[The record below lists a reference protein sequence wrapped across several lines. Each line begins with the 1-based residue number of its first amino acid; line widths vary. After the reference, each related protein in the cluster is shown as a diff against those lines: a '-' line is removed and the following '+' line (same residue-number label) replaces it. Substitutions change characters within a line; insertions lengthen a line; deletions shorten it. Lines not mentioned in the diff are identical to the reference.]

1 MPYID
6 KKCKPRKS
14 LSQFLQS
21 HAKLYLFQSPL
32 VFEIISLA
40 YRYICLK
47 VTFFAIFV
55 HLLDEKDH
63 RIRDSELGFSV
74 ICHIDDELI
83 TEKIPKYF
91 SENENNKTLL
101 KLKEGKYKVKNDQ
114 LLKMSIEY
122 YEQQLKGNIEG
133 VYSIPDIDVNDGDAD
148 STLPDNIQTIMKT
161 LKKWCNNNDNQ
172 EDGSIKGLVIYG
184 FNLDRYLKFLKFPEN
199 ILENDLYTSDPAV
212 DKESNNI
219 IIACN
224 PMERVVFLFRIDNTE
239 NLKDGIKLST
249 NDAVKFELL
258 NFDVLKGS
266 GVQLINFLVTEKNLD
281 EFPLCCEFCKH
292 QVISVKSIASS
303 DSFKRFWNGKKE
315 KFRFSVLQDNE
326 DFLNYLCAKLLFLIT
341 TSRIPQD
348 SLFHEMLPL
357 RTEIPLEQMEE
368 AEISTSEELR
378 IIHSKHKRHVVYGC
392 YGSAISTVAR
402 KRAEVISNRLNGDVE
417 VLYFLCCKLN
427 YQLLEKGNKS
437 SVKLYR
443 NHDLKKPVDIV
454 KDILKEEKAKKK
466 VHVVAEQYDIE
477 ELSDAE
483 SMELNRIFETDD
495 RFKDSYVFF
504 ACGFITVER
513 KIEFKGQK
521 YSKGKWN
528 MNGSFKTEQLKHNKR
543 NPKEINKLVVSVSK
557 ELKNEPTTFSAPIQD
572 ARERY
577 SNEYRKFTFDETFE
591 FYYRNHSKSR
601 ADRCNNRLIVESH
614 FTYSMEPIQRGLMIK
629 SVKPSIAIINGSKEL
644 IVERLSDILDKI
656 IKRTYRE
663 KNDYRVEQGCKV
675 KKHVILHFDVQNDIP
690 ECFNAAFDY
699 LKIQEKITTDFK
711 EFKEK
716 KDKKI
721 LICNYRSFRGNENPS
736 VIVVLDPS
744 LHHLKFCVPECLSRA
759 TVFLEIIVV
768 KMLDDDESVNSQE
781 HFERIISK
789 LGSQECESEL
799 FCIPCRFTPT
809 ETRVSEDTE
818 KSVAKPEIQMQYK
831 KEMNSNLLR

>member
-1 MPYID
+1 M
-6 KKCKPRKS
+6 
-14 LSQFLQS
+14 
-21 HAKLYLFQSPL
+21 
-32 VFEIISLA
+32 
-40 YRYICLK
+40 
-47 VTFFAIFV
+47 
-55 HLLDEKDH
+55 
-63 RIRDSELGFSV
+63 
-74 ICHIDDELI
+74 
-83 TEKIPKYF
+83 
-91 SENENNKTLL
+91 
-101 KLKEGKYKVKNDQ
+101 EG
-114 LLKMSIEY
+114 
-122 YEQQLKGNIEG
+122 
-133 VYSIPDIDVNDGDAD
+133 
-148 STLPDNIQTIMKT
+148 
-161 LKKWCNNNDNQ
+161 
-172 EDGSIKGLVIYG
+172 
-184 FNLDRYLKFLKFPEN
+184 
-199 ILENDLYTSDPAV
+199 
-212 DKESNNI
+212 
-219 IIACN
+219 
-224 PMERVVFLFRIDNTE
+224 VVFLFRIDNTE

-249 NDAVKFELL
+249 NDAIKFELL
-258 NFDVLKGS
+258 NFDVLEGS
-266 GVQLINFLVTEKNLD
+266 GVRVINFLVTERNLD
-281 EFPLCCEFCKH
+281 QNPLGCEFCKH
-292 QVISVKSIASS
+292 QVISMKSVASFN
-303 DSFKRFWNGKKE
+303 SFERFWNEKKK
-315 KFRFSVLQDNE
+315 KFRVSVLQGNE
-326 DFLNYLCAKLLFLIT
+326 NFLRDFCAKLLFLIA
-341 TSRIPQD
+341 TSEVPKN
-348 SLFHEMLPL
+348 SLFHDMLPL

-368 AEISTSEELR
+368 AEIPTSEELR
-378 IIHSKHKRHVVYGC
+378 IIRSKHKRHVVYGC

-402 KRAEVISNRLNGDVE
+402 KRAETISNRLNGGDDI
-417 VLYFLCCKLN
+417 LYFLCCKLN

-437 SVKLYR
+437 NIEFYCNDNL
-443 NHDLKKPVDIV
+443 NNPVDIV
-454 KDILKEEKAKKK
+454 KNILKKEKAKKK
-466 VHVVAEQYDIE
+466 IHVVAEQYDTE

-483 SMELNRIFETDD
+483 STELNSIFETEE

-504 ACGFITVER
+504 ACGFITIER
-513 KIEFKGQK
+513 TIEFKGQK

-528 MNGSFKTEQLKHNKR
+528 MDSSFRTEELKHNKR
-543 NPKEINKLVVSVSK
+543 NAEEINKLVVSIAK
-557 ELKNEPTTFSAPIQD
+557 ELKNKPTTFSVPIQG
-572 ARERY
+572 AREGNSKDY
-577 SNEYRKFTFDETFE
+577 KKFTFDETFE
-591 FYYRNHSKSR
+591 FYYRNHLVSLI
-601 ADRCNNRLIVESH
+601 DNCNTRLIVKSY